1 MFIIIVIL
9 AKYNVIK
16 ERIIYFMIKNL
27 MKKENIYKLLEW
39 IIKIIGYSLILI
51 ITSLIFKN
59 TLYIDKEFFGLWSL
73 LASIIIYF
81 LNKTVKPI
89 LFRLTIPITGITLGL
104 FYPFINLIILKI
116 VAFILYPH
124 FQIFGIW
131 YAVCAAILISILNL
145 IMDGVLDKLK
155 RKEK

>member
-1 MFIIIVIL
+1 
-9 AKYNVIK
+9 
-16 ERIIYFMIKNL
+16 MIKDL
-27 MKKENIYKLLEW
+27 LKKENIYKLLDW

-73 LASIIIYF
+73 LASIIIYL

-116 VAFILYPH
+116 VALILYPH

-131 YAVCAAILISILNL
+131 YAVCASILISILNL